1 MHPETIPKPITIL
14 LIEDEPTDALLVRE
28 AFAQAPFFHCTV
40 ARAEHLSEGLQHLRK
55 EPSDVILLDLGL
67 PDSQGL
73 ETLAKVQ
80 AVASTVPVVILTGL
94 EDESLGL
101 QAVRAGAQ
109 DYLPKG
115 QLEPQLLVRAIRYA
129 IERKQAEEQLRE
141 LNDGLERRV
150 LERTA
155 EVNAAYKELEAFAY
169 SVAHDLRAPLCA
181 IQSFSAILLEECAA
195 HLDAQG
201 RHYLQRVEHNAL
213 RMGRLIDALLA
224 FSRLTRQPLVKQTV
238 SVVALVQQAFEDLR
252 ADRES
257 RRLETF
263 IGELPSCH
271 ADPILLR
278 QAVLNLLSNALKF
291 TRQQEVARIEVG
303 YHTSDGKSVY
313 YVRDNGVGFDMQ
325 YVHKLFGVF
334 ERLHREEDF
343 EGTGIGLALTQRIIQ
358 RHGGHIWAEASVG
371 EGATFYFTL

>member
-1 MHPETIPKPITIL
+1 MNPEAVPKPMMIL
-14 LIEDEPTDALLVRE
+14 LIEDNPTDTLLVRE
-28 AFAQAPFFHCTV
+28 ALAQIPFFQCTV
-40 ARAEHLSEGLQHLRK
+40 THAERLSGGLTHLSE
-55 EPSDVILLDLGL
+55 EAFDVALLDLGL

-73 ETLAKVQ
+73 ETFAKVQ
-80 AVASTVPVVILTGL
+80 VVASAMPIVILTGL
-94 EDESLGL
+94 DDESLGL

-115 QLEPQLLVRAIRYA
+115 QLEPHLLVRAIHYA

-141 LNDGLERRV
+141 LNEELEHRV

-181 IQSFSAILLEECAA
+181 IQSFSTILLEECAA
-195 HLDAQG
+195 HLDSQG
-201 RHYLQRVEHNAL
+201 QHYLQRVEHNAL

-252 ADRES
+252 VDRES
-257 RRLETF
+257 RQVDTC
-263 IGELPSCH
+263 IGALPSCQ

-278 QAVLNLLSNALKF
+278 QALLNLLSNALKF
-291 TRQQEVARIEVG
+291 TRQREVARIEVG
-303 YHTSDGKSVY
+303 YQISDGKCAY
-313 YVRDNGVGFDMQ
+313 YVRDNGVGFDMR

-358 RHGGHIWAEASVG
+358 RHGGHIWAEAVVG

>member
-1 MHPETIPKPITIL
+1 MNPEAAPKPMMIL
-14 LIEDEPTDALLVRE
+14 LIEDNPTDTLLVRE
-28 AFAQAPFFHCTV
+28 ALAQIPFFQCTV
-40 ARAEHLSEGLQHLRK
+40 THAERLSGGLTHLSE
-55 EPSDVILLDLGL
+55 EAFDVALLDLGL

-73 ETLAKVQ
+73 ETFAKVQ
-80 AVASTVPVVILTGL
+80 VVASAMPIVILTGL
-94 EDESLGL
+94 DDESLGL

-115 QLEPQLLVRAIRYA
+115 QLEPHLLVRAIHYA

-141 LNDGLERRV
+141 LNEELEHRV

-181 IQSFSAILLEECAA
+181 IQSFSTILLEECAA

-201 RHYLQRVEHNAL
+201 QHYLQRVEHNAL

-252 ADRES
+252 VDRES
-257 RRLETF
+257 RQVDTC
-263 IGELPSCH
+263 IGALPSCQ

-278 QAVLNLLSNALKF
+278 QAFLNLLSNALKF
-291 TRQQEVARIEVG
+291 TRQREVARIEVG
-303 YHTSDGKSVY
+303 YQISDGKCAY
-313 YVRDNGVGFDMQ
+313 YVRDNGVGFDMR

-358 RHGGHIWAEASVG
+358 RHGGHIWAEAVVG